1 MCLTPCQLVGALVT
15 RLRCC
20 PYTQHTAQQNHSMLA
35 YLLQELLLVAGSCWA
50 LCMLQLQQ
58 AQPAA
63 GRTSSYTRLFSGS
76 FNTS

>member
-1 MCLTPCQLVGALVT
+1 
-15 RLRCC
+15 
-20 PYTQHTAQQNHSMLA
+20 MLA